1 MTVVTPEA
9 QRYSTQGNDAADP
22 VKELVDD
29 LALAGNRIEQ
39 LPAALMRK
47 PVKGGQAQARRVG
60 DNHQTGL
67 KADAEDAVKHEQAHP
82 ENGHPM
88 PAE

>member
-1 MTVVTPEA
+1 MTAVTPEA
-9 QRYSTQGNDAADP
+9 QRHSTQGNDAADP
-22 VKELVDD
+22 AKELVDD

-39 LPAALMRK
+39 LRAALMRK

-60 DNHQTGL
+60 DNHQAGL
-67 KADAEDAVKHEQAHP
+67 KADAEDAVKHEQAQP
-82 ENGHPM
+82 ENGYPI